1 MAQLRRVATP
11 LLQPEQYQSA
21 VTALAAR
28 LRLRNAGDELSLML
42 ALQKLKQRGF

>member
-1 MAQLRRVATP
+1 MAQLRRVAT
-11 LLQPEQYQSA
+11 LLQPERYQSA